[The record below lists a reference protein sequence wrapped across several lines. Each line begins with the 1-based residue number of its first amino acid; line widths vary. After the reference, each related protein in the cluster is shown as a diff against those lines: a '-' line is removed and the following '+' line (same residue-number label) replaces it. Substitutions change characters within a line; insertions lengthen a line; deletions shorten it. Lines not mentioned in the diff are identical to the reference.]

1 MLSPVRHKTRA
12 TINRAKRS
20 GLGNSPRPMGITID
34 RRVKDIATDTL
45 VNKRVFGEEW
55 GETPY
60 NDALMT
66 VIGIIGVSQLLM
78 SRRVKDK
85 EEFMSDAIS
94 VGLIGLSL
102 FHLIPT
108 NITLPR

>member
-34 RRVKDIATDTL
+34 RRVKDITTDTL
-45 VNKRVFGEEW
+45 VNKRVFGNEW
-55 GETPY
+55 GERR
-60 NDALMT
+60 DIDILMT
-66 VIGIIGVSQLLM
+66 GMGIYGIAQLLM

-85 EEFMSDAIS
+85 EEFLSDAMA

>member
-20 GLGNSPRPMGITID
+20 GLGSSSRPMGITID
-34 RRVKDIATDTL
+34 RRVKDVATDTL

-55 GETPY
+55 GERR
-60 NDALMT
+60 DIDVLMT
-66 VIGIIGVSQLLM
+66 GMGIYGVVQLLM

-85 EEFMSDAIS
+85 EEFMSDAMA

-108 NITLPR
+108 NIVLSR